1 MASNAL
7 PAAAVDPVLTTIA
20 DYVSVHKID
29 NPEAYRM
36 AQWVL
41 LDAVGSGILALNF
54 PECRKLLGP
63 VVPGATVTGGS
74 RVPGLSWELDPVQ
87 GAFNI
92 GCMNRWLDYNDTWLA
107 QEWGHPSDNI
117 GAILAV
123 ADWQSRENLRNGRPS
138 LLMHD
143 VLTAIIKA
151 HEIQGVLALTNSLN
165 RVGLDHTLFV
175 KVASTA
181 LSAHLLG
188 ASRDQIVNAMSNAWI
203 DNGSLRTY
211 RHAPNTGSRKSWAA
225 ADATSRGVRLALM
238 ARTGEMG
245 YATALSAPTW
255 GFNDVVMR
263 QHPIEIDRPLGSY
276 VIEHVL
282 FKISYPAEFHGQ
294 TAVEAAIQLAP
305 LVAGR
310 LDQVAEVRIDTQE
323 SAMRIINKTGPLVN
337 AADRDHCL
345 QYMTAVGLIYG
356 HLTALH
362 YLDETAQD
370 RRIDILRDKMVVKE
384 NPQYSRDNLDP
395 DKRSIANA
403 VQIRF
408 QDGSFSPKVA
418 VEFPLGHHRRRQEAA
433 RPLHQKLLDN
443 LESWYIPARASAL
456 AALLQD
462 GQLALM
468 PVNDFMKI
476 WQA

>member
-1 MASNAL
+1 MKSGKPQADS
-7 PAAAVDPVLTTIA
+7 VLTTIA
-20 DYVSVHKID
+20 DYVVDHKID
-29 NPEAYRM
+29 SPEAYRM

-41 LDAVGSGILALNF
+41 MDALGSGILALNF

-74 RVPGLSWELDPVQ
+74 RVPGLAWELDPVQ

-123 ADWQSRENLRNGRPS
+123 ADWQSRENLRNGRPP
-138 LLMHD
+138 LRMHE

-181 LSAHLLG
+181 VSAHLLG
-188 ASRDQIVNAMSNAWI
+188 ATRDQIVAAISNAWI

-225 ADATSRGVRLALM
+225 ADATSRGVRLAFM
-238 ARTGEMG
+238 ALAGEMG
-245 YATALSAPTW
+245 YATALTAPEW
-255 GFNDVVMR
+255 GFNDVVMH
-263 QHPIEIDRPLGSY
+263 QHPINISQPLGSY

-294 TAVEAAIQLAP
+294 TAVEAAIQLAQS
-305 LVAGR
+305 VQGR
-310 LDQVAEVRIDTQE
+310 LDEIEQVRIETQE
-323 SAMRIINKTGPLVN
+323 SAMRIINKTGPLAN

-345 QYMTAVGLIYG
+345 QYMTAIGLIHG
-356 HLTALH
+356 QLTAAH
-362 YLDETAQD
+362 YLDETAGD
-370 RRIDILRDKMVVKE
+370 PRIDRLREKIVVTE
-384 NPQYSRDNLDP
+384 NPQYSQDYLDP
-395 DKRSIANA
+395 DKRSIANS
-403 VQIRF
+403 VQVLF
-408 QDGSFSPKVA
+408 SDGAWSPKIS
-418 VEFPLGHHRRRQEAA
+418 VEYPLGHHRRRAEAEQ
-433 RPLHQKLLDN
+433 PLKQKLLDN
-443 LESWYIPARASAL
+443 LQTWFVPERSRALSAL
-456 AALLQD
+456 LEDA
-462 GQLALM
+462 QLALM
-468 PVNDFMKI
+468 PVSDFMHA
-476 WQA
+476 WTA